1 MPQLLTLLKCVCFSF
16 SFPFKAWALYQC
28 TFLSCGGSSGRILEI
43 LPYDNPLCFGK
54 YCCCKSNR
62 ICSNL
67 LLKNRSRCHL
77 CDKPWLQ
84 ASVIKPRKPAFWM
97 PFGMAD
103 SRAATYSVLIDM
115 SAFPL
120 YNWSSWW
127 LLSSLPDALPV
138 KLFLFERE
146 MLQNLVS
153 TQDRIHMD
161 AGLRQKN
168 RFSLLIIPRKNEIKR
183 F

>member
-1 MPQLLTLLKCVCFSF
+1 MICAKCSPASGVNVSFLFFIIPPPLAPIYKGKHNQLLHKVIAENQFPPKCPQLHEFLVPQLLMLLKCVCFSF

-28 TFLSCGGSSGRILEI
+28 TFLSRGGSSGRILEI

-84 ASVIKPRKPAFWM
+84 ASFMKPRKPAFWM

-103 SRAATYSVLIDM
+103 SRAATYVQCVDRYVCFSSV
-115 SAFPL
+115 
-120 YNWSSWW
+120 
-127 LLSSLPDALPV
+127 
-138 KLFLFERE
+138 
-146 MLQNLVS
+146 
-153 TQDRIHMD
+153 
-161 AGLRQKN
+161 
-168 RFSLLIIPRKNEIKR
+168 
-183 F
+183 